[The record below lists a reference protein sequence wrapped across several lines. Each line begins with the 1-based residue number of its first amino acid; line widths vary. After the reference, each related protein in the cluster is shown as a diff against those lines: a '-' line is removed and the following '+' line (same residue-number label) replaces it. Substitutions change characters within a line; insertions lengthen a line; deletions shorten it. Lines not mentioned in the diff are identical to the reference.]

1 MISLCLIIVV
11 NDGLAGQVLMFFFY
25 YLFRLFLLMINDRPA
40 IMTVIAIMIT
50 NSRSMLKSLFRVNL
64 FLKSHFYHESG

>member
-11 NDGLAGQVLMFFFY
+11 NDGLAGQVLMFFLY
-25 YLFRLFLLMINDRPA
+25 YFFRLFLLMINDRPA
-40 IMTVIAIMIT
+40 ITTVIAIMIT

-64 FLKSHFYHESG
+64 FFEKLLLS